1 MTKLTTTK
9 QEVRNELWKR
19 GLIAKMLLRPH
30 QMPIYD
36 KIRQI
41 LASLDTSHNSY
52 VIDCARQYGKS
63 FIMFLIAVETCLRN
77 PKMTVV
83 YVAPLKSQV
92 NEIIEGNTFGVMFA
106 TCPPSLVPKH
116 DGSALVFYNGSRIR
130 LAGTDNRN
138 YLNLRGGAAHL
149 ILLDEAGFMADLEFG
164 VLPTVEPM
172 LKTTGGKVI
181 YASTPP
187 ENLDHDYLD
196 IVRDHEE
203 QGLISTFTIE
213 DDKSVTPAELEAIVN
228 RCKGRD
234 STKFKREYLC
244 QRVAESSVQVLPELS
259 LQVCEQILLSKDAY
273 LKIKEDPLTQYWK
286 KYVVADWG
294 GRDLTAILF
303 AHYNF
308 RLKKVVLEDHLSLV
322 GQDLSSGRIA
332 AEIKAKVLELW
343 PDDSYRKDISYI
355 CDSNNILIQSDMI
368 NVHKLNFMSTTK
380 EKLKSQMVQKVRDWI
395 YDERIQFAP
404 PAEYALKSAAAAHW
418 AKGDKDSF
426 AKSKVYGHYDHAAA
440 LVYLIRNVDD
450 TTDPLP
456 MLMGLDPFTHF
467 IDPNL
472 KQLPGVGNMRELQQI
487 FNNPRKGLSFRR

>member
-1 MTKLTTTK
+1 
-9 QEVRNELWKR
+9 
-19 GLIAKMLLRPH
+19 
-30 QMPIYD
+30 
-36 KIRQI
+36 
-41 LASLDTSHNSY
+41 
-52 VIDCARQYGKS
+52 
-63 FIMFLIAVETCLRN
+63 
-77 PKMTVV
+77 
-83 YVAPLKSQV
+83 
-92 NEIIEGNTFGVMFA
+92 
-106 TCPPSLVPKH
+106 
-116 DGSALVFYNGSRIR
+116 LVFTNGSRIR

-149 ILLDEAGFMADLEFG
+149 ILLDEAGFMADLEVG

-196 IVRDHEE
+196 ILRDHDE
-203 QGLISTFTIE
+203 QGLISTYTIE
-213 DDKSVTPAELEAIVN
+213 DDKSVTPAELEAIIN

-244 QRVAESSVQVLPELS
+244 QRVAESSVQVLPELTI
-259 LQVCEQILLSKDAY
+259 QVCEQILLSKDAY
-273 LKIKEDPLTQYWK
+273 LKVQEDPLTQYWK

-303 AHYNF
+303 AHYNY
-308 RLKKVVLEDHLSLV
+308 RNKRVIIEDHLSLV
-322 GQDLSSGRIA
+322 GQDLSSARIA
-332 AEIKAKVLELW
+332 QAIKDKASAVW
-343 PDDSYRKDISYI
+343 PEESYRKNISYI

-368 NVHKLNFMSTTK
+368 NVHRLNFISTTK
-380 EKLKSQMVQKVRDWI
+380 EKLKSQMVQKVRDWF
-395 YDERIQFAP
+395 YDDRIQYAP
-404 PAEYALKSAAAAHW
+404 NAEYAMKSAAAAHW
-418 AKGDKDSF
+418 AKGDRDSF

-472 KQLPGVGNMRELQQI
+472 KTLPGAGEVRELHQI
-487 FNNPRKGLSFRR
+487 FNPRKGLSFRR

>member
-1 MTKLTTTK
+1 MAKIQTTK

-19 GLIAKMLLRPH
+19 GFIAKMLLRPH
-30 QMPIYD
+30 QMLIYD

-41 LASLDTSHNSY
+41 LASLDTQHNSY
-52 VIDCARQYGKS
+52 VIDCARQFGKS
-63 FIMFLIAVETCLRN
+63 FIMFLIAVEECLRQ
-77 PKMTVV
+77 PKQTVV
-83 YVAPLKSQV
+83 YVGPLKSQV
-92 NEIIEGNTFGVMFA
+92 NEIIEGNTFGVMFKN
-106 TCPPSLVPKH
+106 CPTPLIPKH
-116 DGSALVFYNGSRIR
+116 DGSALVFHNGSRIR

-149 ILLDEAGFMADLEFG
+149 ILLDEAGFMADLEVG

-196 IVRDHEE
+196 ILRDHEE
-203 QGLISTFTIE
+203 MGLISTYTIE
-213 DDKSVTPAELEAIVN
+213 DDKSVTEKELEAIIN
-228 RCKGRD
+228 RCKGRE

-244 QRVAESSVQVLPELS
+244 QRVAESSVQVLPELN
-259 LQVCEQILLSKDAY
+259 LQVCSHILLSQEVY
-273 LKIKEDPLTQYWK
+273 RKIQEDPLTQFWK

-308 RLKKVVLEDHLSLV
+308 RTKKVIVEDHLSLV

-332 AEIKAKVLELW
+332 KEIKDKVKVIW
-343 PDDSYRKDISYI
+343 PEESYRKDLTYI

-368 NVHKLNFMSTTK
+368 NVHRLNFISTTK

-395 YDERIQFAP
+395 YDERLLYAP
-404 PAEYALKSAAAAHW
+404 NAEYALKSAAAAHW
-418 AKGDKDSF
+418 AKGDRDSF

-440 LVYLIRNVDD
+440 LVYLIRNVDE

-456 MLMGLDPFTHF
+456 MLMGLDPNTHF
-467 IDPNL
+467 IDPAMKNI
-472 KQLPGVGNMRELQQI
+472 PGVGDMRELHNI
-487 FNNPRKGLSFRR
+487 FTNPRKGLSFRR